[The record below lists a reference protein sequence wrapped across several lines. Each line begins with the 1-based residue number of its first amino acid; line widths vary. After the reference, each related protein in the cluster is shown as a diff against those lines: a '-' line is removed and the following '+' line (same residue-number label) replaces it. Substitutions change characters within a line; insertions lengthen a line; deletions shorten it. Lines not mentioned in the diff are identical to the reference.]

1 MNTINANPL
10 AKYTDNELN
19 AYMIYLL
26 LKDYGKDKLIEIIN
40 KIDMDKVINNE

>member
-1 MNTINANPL
+1 MTTID
-10 AKYTDNELN
+10 KELN

-40 KIDMDKVINNE
+40 KVDKVMNDEKII